1 MALIQSKKKLCVSAV
16 MSYITISPS
25 PKILIESMRDIGY
38 DLNSAIS
45 DLIDNSIAANAKS
58 IHISFEANN
67 ESSLITVKDDG
78 LGMSEDE
85 LISAMKFGSSD
96 PLEERNKK
104 DLGRFGL
111 GLKTASFS
119 QCRRLTVCTK
129 KIDHP
134 STSVAWDLDVVRE
147 KDDWIA
153 EKLDSSRVDLG
164 TTITWEKLDRFKVDF
179 EDTKYFLPILEN
191 LRDHIALTFHRFIE
205 GQLVDKTSIYLQDR
219 MIEPINPFPNH
230 TAAIINEKNTY
241 ISNGSTVNIQ
251 SYVLPHQNKS
261 TKESYKKLERTE
273 GYRENQGFYIYR
285 TNRLIVHGTWFGLI
299 KKSETTKLCRIKVDV
314 DNSCDRDWRVD
325 IKKSKM
331 LPPKA
336 IISFFKNYLPTIEM
350 LGKNVASRKKRHNRF
365 DEEVRIW
372 NAYRN
377 DSSVNY
383 RINLDHPLVISCL
396 QSPTKHKLEALIF
409 ALENSLPIHSIY
421 HDIADGSI
429 TIATEWQKEG
439 NDNNKLKDI
448 ALLLKEAR
456 VKDDDVLSMLNN
468 LLQSDSIR
476 LHANDLKA
484 LMEE

>member
-1 MALIQSKKKLCVSAV
+1 
-16 MSYITISPS
+16 MSYIIISPS

-45 DLIDNSIAANAKS
+45 DLIDNSIAANAKR
-58 IHISFEANN
+58 IHISFEVNN

-96 PLEERNKK
+96 PLEERNKT

-119 QCRRLTVCTK
+119 QCRRLMVCTK
-129 KIDHP
+129 KKDHP
-134 STSVAWDLDVVRE
+134 STSVVWDLDVVRQ

-153 EKLDSSRVDLG
+153 EKLDSSRADLG
-164 TTITWEKLDRFKVDF
+164 TTITWEKLDRIKVDF

-205 GQLVDKTSIYLQDR
+205 GQTVDKISIYLQGR
-219 MIEPINPFPNH
+219 MIEATNPFPNH
-230 TAAIINEKNTY
+230 PAAIINEKNTH
-241 ISNGSTVNIQ
+241 ISNGSTVHIQ
-251 SYVLPHQNKS
+251 SYILPHQNKS
-261 TKESYKKLERTE
+261 TKESYKELERRE

-285 TNRLIVHGTWFGLI
+285 SNRLIVHGTWFGLI

-314 DNSCDRDWRVD
+314 DNSCDKDWRID

-336 IISFFKNYLPTIEM
+336 ILSFFKKYLPSIEI
-350 LGKNVASRKKRHNRF
+350 LGKNVALRKKRQNRL
-365 DEEVRIW
+365 DKEVRIW

-377 DSSVNY
+377 DDTVKY
-383 RINLDHPLVISCL
+383 RINMDHPLVISCL
-396 QSPTKHKLEALIF
+396 HSPSPKKLEALIF
-409 ALENSLPIHSIY
+409 AFENSLPIHSIY
-421 HDIADGSI
+421 HDIADGSK
-429 TIATEWQKEG
+429 TIATEWQTGGK
-439 NDNNKLKDI
+439 DNNKLKDI
-448 ALLLKEAR
+448 ALLLKEAN
-456 VKDDDVLSMLNN
+456 VNDADALSMLNN

-476 LHANDLKA
+476 LQANDLKK
-484 LMEE
+484 LVEE